1 MQFCDQPWT
10 TFTITSNGD
19 VKPCLCGAWNSV
31 GSIGNL
37 FKQDFNDILVSEKI
51 KSFKKNIIDQTFSKC
66 NTICPT
72 LHKLPIVDRPFYNI
86 DDIFLPK
93 HLLLSIDR
101 NCNLACESCRSEN
114 FFSNQTNKHA
124 DKILQKILDLY
135 SNKET
140 EVVIQCDGAGDI
152 FASTSYKNFF
162 KDERL
167 TKNFKFQ
174 FITNGNLIT
183 KNIELVE
190 KLRNQFISVDV
201 SIDAA
206 VPKTYKLTRGGVFDK
221 VIDGIKLLVKKNIKT
236 NLSFVVQKKNYK
248 EIRQAWQLGVDLGC
262 HSINFHKLIRWKHMS
277 DSWWEENKLE
287 NNPLVDIKWLKEELN
302 ILKLIPNY
310 VIWNKSIP
318 AHMTGDLYTL

>member
-10 TFTITSNGD
+10 TFTIKSNGD
-19 VKPCLCGAWNSV
+19 VEPCLCGRWNSV
-31 GSIGNL
+31 GSVGNL
-37 FKQDFNDILVSEKI
+37 FKQEFNDILVCERI
-51 KSFKKNIIDQTFSKC
+51 KSFKKSIIDQTFSKC
-66 NTICPT
+66 NTICPA
-72 LHKLPIVDRPFYNI
+72 LHQLPIVDKAFYNI

-101 NCNLACESCRSEN
+101 NCNLSCESCRSEN

-140 EVVIQCDGAGDI
+140 KVVIQCDGAGDI
-152 FASTSYKNFF
+152 FASASYKKFF

-167 TKNFKFQ
+167 TKNLKLQ

-183 KNIELVE
+183 KNEELVE
-190 KLRNQFISVDV
+190 KLKNQIISVDV

-206 VPKTYKLTRGGVFDK
+206 VPETYKLTRGGVFDK
-221 VIDGIKLLVKKNIKT
+221 VIDGIKLLVEKNIKT

-287 NNPLVDIKWLKEELN
+287 NNTLVDIKYLKEELN
-302 ILKLIPNY
+302 ILKLKPNY
-310 VIWNKSIP
+310 VICNKSIP
-318 AHMTGDLYTL
+318 VHMTGDLYTL